1 MQGHLDIVRELCD
14 KGVDVNEISNS
25 FETAL
30 MVATEYNHSD
40 IVEELV
46 KRGALDFLEDEPN
59 FEYQEQ
65 MDFEEQD

>member
-1 MQGHLDIVRELCD
+1 
-14 KGVDVNEISNS
+14 
-25 FETAL
+25 

-46 KRGALDFLEDEPN
+46 KRGALDFLEEEPN
-59 FEYQEQ
+59 FECQEQ